1 MYAWV
6 ETADRGHTMD
16 KHSNAWVE
24 NACGRALQVS
34 VFIEYFCEAQARIG
48 KGWSI
53 KGPYRPMKGQW
64 RRRGS

>member
-1 MYAWV
+1 MYVWV

-48 KGWSI
+48 KGWSL
-53 KGPYRPMKGQW
+53 KGP
-64 RRRGS
+64 